1 MSFHKRWLNKDNI
14 IRVYEDRGLLGL
26 EKYIGGADALIT
38 EDDLSSEIVDVLLSE
53 KLICPPERQSPIVG
67 FGIKVTNISCFFAIS
82 LSKIFKNTNLSAIC
96 NKSV

>member
-38 EDDLSSEIVDVLLSE
+38 SDTLSSDIVDVLLSE
-53 KLICPPERQSPIVG
+53 KLNLPHKWDKIAQLILKEKNEREKTTI
-67 FGIKVTNISCFFAIS
+67 
-82 LSKIFKNTNLSAIC
+82 
-96 NKSV
+96 